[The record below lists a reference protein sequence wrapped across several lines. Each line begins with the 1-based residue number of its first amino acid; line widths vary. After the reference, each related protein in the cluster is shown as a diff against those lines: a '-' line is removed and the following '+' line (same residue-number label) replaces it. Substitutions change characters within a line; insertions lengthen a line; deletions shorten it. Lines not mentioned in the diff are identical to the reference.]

1 MCVKQIAQR
10 DLRNDVSD
18 ILRQVENGETFV
30 VTVGGRAVAELVPYD
45 RRRWVPKVVLE
56 QLFKSPAPVGMLE
69 DMAEMDGEMTD
80 PWAE

>member
-1 MCVKQIAQR
+1 VKQIAQR

-18 ILRQVENGETFV
+18 ILRQVESGETFV
-30 VTVGGRAVAELVPYD
+30 VTVGGRPVAELVAYD

-56 QLFKSPAPVGMLE
+56 QLFTSPAPVGMLE
-69 DMAEMDGEMTD
+69 DMAEMDFEMTD

>member
-30 VTVGGRAVAELVPYD
+30 VTVGGRPVAELVPYD
-45 RRRWVPKVVLE
+45 RRRWVPRAVVE
-56 QLFKSPAPVGMLE
+56 QILALPTPVGMLE
-69 DMAEMDGEMTD
+69 DMHEMDGEMTD